1 MGGYRKRGRNNGG
14 PFRRRQ
20 RRKRAV
26 TKRASIHTSTLRLRG
41 RSSAVTIRGNTVLPQ
56 QLRTVLPYADLIQT
70 STTLTAPG
78 IYTYRVNSLFDP
90 DKTGA
95 GMFPTGRQELQ
106 DLYYRYVVFG
116 MSYDIVCINMS
127 SVVPIRVCVVA
138 SATDS
143 VWSTFQECQS
153 QPNAS
158 KPVIMGTLDGGN
170 AVGRLKGYISVANT
184 QGVPKK
190 TVSIDDTYSALWG
203 ANPSEISYLQ
213 IVHGNLDGSATTD
226 LHMEVSFRFYI
237 RAFDLKPL
245 SQTS

>member
-1 MGGYRKRGRNNGG
+1 MPKRKRTNTRGRGRK
-14 PFRRRQ
+14 RRRTGGI
-20 RRKRAV
+20 
-26 TKRASIHTSTLRLRG
+26 TKRASINTSTLRLHG
-41 RSSAVTIRGNTVLPQ
+41 RASGVTIRGNTVLPEK
-56 QLRTVLPYADLIQT
+56 LRTVLPYADLLQT
-70 STTLTAPG
+70 STTLTTPG
-78 IYTYRVNSLFDP
+78 IYTFRVNSLFDP
-90 DKTGA
+90 DLTGA

-106 DLYYRYVVFG
+106 GLYTKYVVFG

-127 SVVPIRVCVVA
+127 SVVPIRACVVA

-158 KPVIMGTLDGGN
+158 KPIILGTLDGGN

-190 TVSIDDTYSALWG
+190 TVSIDDTYSALWS
-203 ANPSEISYLQ
+203 ANPFTTSYMQ

-226 LHMEVSFRFYI
+226 LHMEVALKFYI
-237 RAFDLKPL
+237 RAYDLKPL
-245 SQTS
+245 AQTS